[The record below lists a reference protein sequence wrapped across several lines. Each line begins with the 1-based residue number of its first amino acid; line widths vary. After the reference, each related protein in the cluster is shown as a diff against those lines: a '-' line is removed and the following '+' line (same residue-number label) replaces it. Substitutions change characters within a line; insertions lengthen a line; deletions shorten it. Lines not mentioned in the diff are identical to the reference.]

1 MIKKYVLI
9 LLIILSTSVINSSC
23 QLRKKSI
30 TLENETT
37 INISKFENL
46 GKLAFV
52 WSGILYTV
60 NGESQKLEKINDTGS
75 VLGEPV
81 WSHNGEW
88 LLYKFSEEKLKE
100 NQSPET
106 FSLNLVKS
114 DKTKMYT
121 LKEFDRSFLKFF
133 ASPNQ
138 DIVAFSAV
146 APDNSYELWISKFDG
161 SPEKLILPN
170 YHALQDFQFT
180 KDGDLLI
187 LASLATDN
195 FPDVYDKASWPIFIY
210 KYSIESGEFTK
221 VSEVNYRFNSGLF
234 AVLPDDKGLIFY
246 STDTPNNAYHLG
258 YALDSFEFNKK
269 INSLADPQGLNRIGV
284 GLMGGFQWHPIDSN
298 KFITTAGTKLYFSE
312 TLICDILT
320 QCLKVL
326 ETNDQVSLDPV
337 WSPDGNK
344 IAFVRAKSIINEN
357 SSAEIHEKWK
367 STRTLWIA
375 DSDGKN
381 AKRLDMQNSG
391 IQNPIWT
398 TDGQNIIY
406 LHNGDMVIRTV
417 DGEKDASVLIDFPS
431 DKLGE
436 YLYSRSATYS
446 FSWYLE

>member
-1 MIKKYVLI
+1 M
-9 LLIILSTSVINSSC
+9 
-23 QLRKKSI
+23 
-30 TLENETT
+30 ENETT

-75 VLGEPV
+75 VFGELL

-100 NQSPET
+100 NHYPKT
-106 FSLNLVKS
+106 VSLNLVKS
-114 DKTKMYT
+114 DRTKMYT
-121 LKEFDRSFLKFF
+121 LKEFDSVFVKILP
-133 ASPNQ
+133 SPNQ
-138 DIVAFSAV
+138 DIVAFSE
-146 APDNSYELWISKFDG
+146 DNTYELWISKFDG
-161 SPEKLILPN
+161 SPEKLVLPN
-170 YHALQDFQFT
+170 YHAVQDFQFT
-180 KDGDLLI
+180 QDGDLLI

-195 FPDVYDKASWPIFIY
+195 FPNVYDNASWPIFIY
-210 KYSIESGEFTK
+210 KYSIESGEFTNI
-221 VSEVNYRFNSGLF
+221 SEVNYRLNSGLF
-234 AVLPDDKGLIFY
+234 AVWPDDKGLIFY
-246 STDTPNNAYHLG
+246 STNTPNNASHQG
-258 YALDSFEFNKK
+258 YSLDSFEFTNKK
-269 INSLADPQGLNRIGV
+269 INSLADPEGINRIGV
-284 GLMGGFQWHPIDSN
+284 GFMDEFKWHPIDSN
-298 KFITTAGTKLYFSE
+298 KFITTAGTYRYFSE
-312 TLICDILT
+312 TAKILICDILT
-320 QCLKVL
+320 QCSKVL

-344 IAFVRAKSIINEN
+344 IAFVRAKAISDEYLL
-357 SSAEIHEKWK
+357 SEMPEKWMA
-367 STRTLWIA
+367 THTLWIA

-417 DGEKDASVLIDFPS
+417 DVEKDASVLIDFPS

-446 FSWYLE
+446 FSWHLE